1 MKKLRNQR
9 KPIKIVDIELFK
21 PYFLNEL
28 NKKEDSGYHLKDE
41 EIVHCKEYV
50 LKNIRLTQKKDFL
63 RFLDDPQV
71 QKLIKTSLKVTMVPM
86 MKLYAHTDIGRVAG
100 TLITASQQFVLLL
113 ENDIKTKKGYIKF
126 KRRKKR
132 RI

>member
-1 MKKLRNQR
+1 
-9 KPIKIVDIELFK
+9 
-21 PYFLNEL
+21 
-28 NKKEDSGYHLKDE
+28 
-41 EIVHCKEYV
+41 
-50 LKNIRLTQKKDFL
+50 
-63 RFLDDPQV
+63 
-71 QKLIKTSLKVTMVPM
+71 MVPM